1 MASLWVHLEAM
12 ESSLQW
18 ATTIPTMPLVFLY
31 GLPGYGPATTNEAQ
45 GGKFQQIKQ
54 PADIS
59 MEPAGKLPT
68 RHVLAAAGCGTQP
81 LGAATVAEDAPKDA
95 KGGPGGGRPR
105 YRVA

>member
-1 MASLWVHLEAM
+1 LSASGGLGIIPAAGNHHPHH
-12 ESSLQW
+12 
-18 ATTIPTMPLVFLY
+18 ATGVLY
-31 GLPGYGPATTNEAQ
+31 GLPGYGPAATNEAQ
-45 GGKFQQIKQ
+45 GEKFQQIKQ
-54 PADIS
+54 PTDIS